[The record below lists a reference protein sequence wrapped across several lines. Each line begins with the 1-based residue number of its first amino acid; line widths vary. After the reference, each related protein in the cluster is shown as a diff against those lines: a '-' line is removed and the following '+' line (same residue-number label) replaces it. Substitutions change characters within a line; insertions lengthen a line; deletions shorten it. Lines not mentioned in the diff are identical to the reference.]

1 MNDKNLEQFYQEN
14 LEERL
19 IANIAKVKKISLQD
33 AMDIYY
39 HSKLAERIHEGQ
51 YGIQYLDYK
60 VLTQILL
67 ETEPELFSD
76 APNRQSNGINDGLA
90 EKI

>member
-1 MNDKNLEQFYQEN
+1 MNEEILEKVYQEN

-19 IANIAKVKKISLQD
+19 IAYLAEICNFSYEK

-39 HSKLAERIHEGQ
+39 SSKLADKIHLGKA
-51 YGIQYLDYK
+51 GIQYLDYK

-67 ETEPELFSD
+67 ETEKELL
-76 APNRQSNGINDGLA
+76 NQ
-90 EKI
+90 E